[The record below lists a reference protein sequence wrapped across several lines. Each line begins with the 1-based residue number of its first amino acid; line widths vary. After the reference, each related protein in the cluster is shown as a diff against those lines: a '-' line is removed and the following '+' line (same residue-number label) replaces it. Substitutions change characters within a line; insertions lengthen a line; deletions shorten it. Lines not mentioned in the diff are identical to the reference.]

1 MLAAGTMDTVESR
14 NTYKF
19 GAVAF
24 TPNRTKLNAESYQFL
39 KVGAVYFIVYF
50 LSFCAYF
57 YFFSC
62 VPKG

>member
-14 NTYKF
+14 NTYKL

-50 LSFCAYF
+50 FIVLRIFLLFLLCT
-57 YFFSC
+57 
-62 VPKG
+62 

>member
-50 LSFCAYF
+50 FIVLRIFLLFLLCT
-57 YFFSC
+57 
-62 VPKG
+62 